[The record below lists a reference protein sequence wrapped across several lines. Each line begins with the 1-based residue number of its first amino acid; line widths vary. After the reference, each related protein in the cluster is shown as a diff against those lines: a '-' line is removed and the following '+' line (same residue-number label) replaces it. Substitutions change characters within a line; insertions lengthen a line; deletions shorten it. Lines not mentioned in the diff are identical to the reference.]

1 MNEEYVFVGK
11 LSEGFRRVKT
21 GSRKDRKCGF
31 VDENGEVVIPLIYS
45 NVHDFHEGMAAVRMG
60 NWANNEWG
68 YINTK
73 GELIIPLKYH
83 LPNHFES
90 GLLKTRIEDEWFFLD
105 KEGNKVIDL
114 APYDH
119 ALTFS
124 ENYSVVSK
132 YGAKG
137 RSKMGVIDKTGREVI
152 PCIYPYT
159 CYFKKSDV
167 ERGVELY
174 LRDSKV
180 CHGDGSDAKPL
191 TDEEWNK
198 DRYSDFYADNAET
211 EDHPDTSDVENR
223 EDLVIFTPDMLS
235 VLVEEYQKVMP
246 SRKDI
251 FLIETQVA
259 GTTYRKNINDLEHLL
274 VQEQVCWLVREPD
287 NRFDSNAVA
296 IYFETDKLGYI
307 PAEQNEIIARLMDVG
322 KFFYCKLI
330 SKEWVNGWLRLVIG
344 VYLKD

>member
-21 GSRKDRKCGF
+21 GSRNDRKCGF

-90 GLLKTRIEDEWFFLD
+90 GLLKTRIGNEWFFLD

-114 APYDH
+114 SPYDH

-152 PCIYPYT
+152 PCIYPSVYD
-159 CYFKKSDV
+159 FKKSSV
-167 ERGVELY
+167 EIAVALY

-180 CHGDGSDAKPL
+180 YHRDYSEAEPL
-191 TDEEWNK
+191 TDEEWNE
-198 DRYSDFYADNAET
+198 DRYSEFYTDNTAT
-211 EDHPDTSDVENR
+211 EGHPDASDVDNSD
-223 EDLVIFTPDMLS
+223 DLVKFTPAMLS
-235 VLVEEYQKVMP
+235 ALVEEYQKAMS
-246 SRKDI
+246 SRNDI

-259 GTTYRKNINDLEHLL
+259 GTTHRKNIDELEPLL
-274 VQEQVCWLVREPD
+274 VPEQVCWMVREPD
-287 NRFDSNAVA
+287 NRYDSNAVA
-296 IYFETDKLGYI
+296 IYFETEKLGYI
-307 PAEQNEIIARLMDVG
+307 PAEQNEIIARLMDAG

-330 SKEWVNGWLRLVIG
+330 SKEWVNGWLRLVIE
-344 VYLKD
+344 VYMKD